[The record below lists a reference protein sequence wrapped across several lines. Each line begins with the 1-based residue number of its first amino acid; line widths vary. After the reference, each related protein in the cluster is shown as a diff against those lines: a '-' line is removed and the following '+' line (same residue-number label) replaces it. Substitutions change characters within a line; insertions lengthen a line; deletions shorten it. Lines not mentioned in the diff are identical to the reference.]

1 MWDDN
6 TTADVNGTSFVFR
19 LILHH
24 NRGRAEILETLMRLY
39 CYGAC
44 RGSRV
49 QIAVVWGGL
58 CVVWYKLEM

>member
-6 TTADVNGTSFVFR
+6 ATVDVKGTSFVFR
-19 LILHH
+19 LILHQ
-24 NRGRAEILETLMRLY
+24 NRGRAEFLETLMRLY
-39 CYGAC
+39 CYGAS

-58 CVVWYKLEM
+58 CVVWHKLEM